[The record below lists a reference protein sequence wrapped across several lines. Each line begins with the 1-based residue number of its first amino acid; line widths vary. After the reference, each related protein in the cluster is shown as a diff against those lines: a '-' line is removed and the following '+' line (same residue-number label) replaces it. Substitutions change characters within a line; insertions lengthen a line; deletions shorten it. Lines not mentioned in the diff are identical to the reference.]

1 MGRSRKSNAAGGL
14 AALVILCVASLV
26 LFTVYVREGDEGPLH
41 TIQLGASEVLRP
53 VRGFFGLAASPF
65 QAAGE
70 RVEEVLD
77 AGQRKELE
85 QKAGDYEEGAA
96 EASRLRQENDRLR
109 ALLEGEQTSF
119 KYAPLARVVAP
130 VGGQLTERVVINVG
144 TNDGVGPEQPVV
156 VGNNILVGRTTDRVT
171 PNTAEVLL
179 VTDRNFAAGVR
190 LLPPEVLSDEPEQE
204 STTPAGE
211 STTARQ
217 ESTTPAGESTTAR
230 QESTTPTSREATTP
244 RRDLTTLRQD
254 LASAEDSH
262 GEGLLRT
269 NFEGYIGVD
278 YVDLNA
284 EAGQGDFVVTSGRAG
299 DRELLFPPG
308 LLVGTVE
315 SVSSQDI
322 DQYKKIVITPALK
335 ADDLEEVR
343 VIVGW

>member
-1 MGRSRKSNAAGGL
+1 LGRSRKSNAAGGL
-14 AALVILCVASLV
+14 AALVILCVTSLV
-26 LFTVYVREGDEGPLH
+26 LFTVYVREGDQGPLH

-53 VRGFFGLAASPF
+53 VRGLFGLAASPF

-77 AGQRKELE
+77 TREREELE
-85 QKAGDYEEGAA
+85 QRAREYEEGAA
-96 EASRLRQENDRLR
+96 EAARLRQENGRLR
-109 ALLEGEQTSF
+109 ALLEGEQPSF
-119 KYAPLARVVAP
+119 EYAPLARIVAP

-190 LLPPEVLSDEPEQE
+190 LLPPEALGDEPEQE
-204 STTPAGE
+204 STTPAGGTTTVRE
-211 STTARQ
+211 S
-217 ESTTPAGESTTAR
+217 
-230 QESTTPTSREATTP
+230 TTP
-244 RRDLTTLRQD
+244 RRDLTRLRQD

-269 NFEGYIGVD
+269 NWEGYIGVD

-284 EAGQGDFVVTSGRAG
+284 EAEQGDFVITSGRAG

-322 DQYKKIVITPALK
+322 DQYKKIVVTPALK
-335 ADDLEEVR
+335 ADELEEVR
-343 VIVGW
+343 VIIGW

>member
-1 MGRSRKSNAAGGL
+1 MGRSRKPNAAGGL

-26 LFTVYVREGDEGPLH
+26 LFTVYVREGDQGPLH

-53 VRGFFGLAASPF
+53 VRGLFGFAASPF
-65 QAAGE
+65 QAVGE

-77 AGQRKELE
+77 AGQREELE
-85 QKAGDYEEGAA
+85 RKAGEYEEGAA
-96 EASRLRQENDRLR
+96 EASRLRQENERLR
-109 ALLEGEQTSF
+109 NLLDGEQTSF
-119 KYAPLARVVAP
+119 EYAPLARIVAP
-130 VGGQLTERVVINVG
+130 VGGQITERVVINVG

-190 LLPPEVLSDEPEQE
+190 LLPPEVLASEPERE
-204 STTPAGE
+204 STTPATTE

-217 ESTTPAGESTTAR
+217 ESTTPR
-230 QESTTPTSREATTP
+230 QESTTPRRE
-244 RRDLTTLRQD
+244 LTTLRQD
-254 LASAEDSH
+254 LASAQDSH

-284 EAGQGDFVVTSGRAG
+284 GAGQGDFVVTSGRAG

-322 DQYKKIVITPALK
+322 DQYKKIVVTPALQ
-335 ADDLEEVR
+335 ADDLQEVR
-343 VIVGW
+343 VIVDW